1 MSKLI
6 IKSISVAL
14 VLSVTAIS
22 YAVNNNSVESIANSI
37 ETTNPL
43 ILPTI
48 KDKISYV
55 FDGET
60 NGLHNV
66 SLKEIISLNDDTVA
80 QTRFLQCSVTYKNH
94 FVFSEAC
101 HSMRYKNY
109 MTKYNLEPLQK
120 IRHELVFNDI
130 LAQAGKDLVRV
141 GIEAKQPISRIN

>member
-6 IKSISVAL
+6 IKTISIAL
-14 VLSVTAIS
+14 VLSVSAIS

-37 ETTNPL
+37 EATNPL

-55 FDGET
+55 FNGDT

-66 SLKEIISLNDDTVA
+66 SLREIISLNDDTVA

-94 FVFSEAC
+94 FVFSEDC

-120 IRHELVFNDI
+120 IRQQLALHDI
-130 LAQAGKDLVRV
+130 LAQGVNDLHRAE
-141 GIEAKQPISRIN
+141 IQTIFK